1 MREAT
6 SAVRPRRGAGAE
18 VASRKACPLP
28 NPLPQTGEGTGLD
41 YGANMH
47 GCAVANDCT
56 FVLFGDQGNLLSLNA
71 QAIAPA

>member
-1 MREAT
+1 MSLRCPPI
-6 SAVRPRRGAGAE
+6 SLRRRADE
-18 VASRKACPLP
+18 PDSKLRS
-28 NPLPQTGEGTGLD
+28 PLPQTGEGTGLA
-41 YGANMH
+41 YGSNMH